1 MPAGELCQCK
11 ERVSGRICDD
21 CKPLYW
27 NLNITNPDGCD
38 ECDCFVDGTI
48 AGLDTCDSKSGQC
61 ACKPSV
67 HGRECGECKDGSF
80 DLFGSNLFGCRDC
93 GCDIGGS
100 INEVCNK
107 VSGQCK
113 CHPRIAGQTCSHPLT
128 THYYPTLHQNQFE
141 YEDGYTPNG
150 ALVRYE
156 FEEAPFPGFSK
167 RGYAKFTK
175 IQQEVRN
182 EVNIFRSSV
191 YRMVIRFVN
200 PTNEST
206 VAIVKIV
213 SDNPNESEQES
224 KVLLVP
230 TTEPQFVTVSGA
242 KGKIPSAIVLDP
254 GRYTFSVQT
263 NKFLYLDYFVL
274 LPAAYY
280 EASILTRKIETPC
293 EIGNLELCRHYK
305 YPSIL
310 DFNPS
315 YDSFIT
321 GDDNQP
327 IKTDLIY
334 ADSAHLALINENN
347 LSLLNGQQQKLN
359 YILNVPQSGRY
370 IVVID
375 YVTERQWSET
385 YIIKVKLLGSD
396 QPDGFVTL
404 YSCLYTTVCR
414 QPVVDDDS
422 REQVFFIDVSDL
434 KPIQIIGDEASHNAI
449 KSIAAIPVHEWSID
463 LITPSPVCV
472 IKDGECVQEKYLA
485 APDSKKIEFETNNEE
500 RIAETN
506 PSGLPTDDL
515 KLIYLDQNNSTV
527 EIRSKVSGPGRYHI
541 VIKFYQ
547 PNNAKF
553 DISYKIDADKNVYDG
568 KLILRNCPSNSGCR
582 ETIEQN
588 NGWKSFDIEE
598 NVTIIFTVSV
608 SFWRRYDSDLFIAKV
623 SLSLSLSFRIHDR
636 KAFGSTT
643 FSSFRTIN
651 SMRICCAKRNS
662 IKRLNSFRSAAK
674 IISTFN

>member
-48 AGLDTCDSKSGQC
+48 GALDTCDSKTGQC

-67 HGRECGECKDGSF
+67 HGRECGECKDGTY

-100 INEVCNK
+100 INANCDK

-113 CHPRIAGQTCSHPLT
+113 CHPRVAGLTCSHPLT

-150 ALVRYE
+150 AQVRYE
-156 FEEAPFPGFSK
+156 FEESQFPQFSK
-167 RGYAKFTK
+167 RGYAKFTE

-191 YRMVIRFVN
+191 YRMVIRYVN
-200 PTNEST
+200 PNGENI
-206 VAIVKIV
+206 VANVKIV

-224 KVLLVP
+224 KVVFVP
-230 TTEPQFVTVSGA
+230 TTEPQFVTVSGT
-242 KGKIPSAIVLDP
+242 KGEIPSAIVLDP

-274 LPAAYY
+274 LPAAFY
-280 EASILTRKIETPC
+280 EASILTRKIEVPC
-293 EIGNLELCRHYK
+293 ELGNLELCRHYR
-305 YPSIL
+305 YPSIV
-310 DFNPS
+310 DFQPS
-315 YDSFIT
+315 YESFIT
-321 GDDNQP
+321 GENNQP
-327 IKTDLIY
+327 IRANWTY
-334 ADSAHLALINENN
+334 EDSTHLALINENN
-347 LSLLNGQQQKLN
+347 LSLLNAQQQQLN
-359 YILNVPQSGRY
+359 YILNVPHSGRY

-375 YVTERQWSET
+375 YVTERQSPET
-385 YIIKVKLLGSD
+385 YIVKVKLVGSD
-396 QPDGFVTL
+396 QPAGFATL

-414 QPVVDDDS
+414 QPVIDDES
-422 REQVFFIDVSDL
+422 REQVFYIDVSDL
-434 KPIQIIGDEASHNAI
+434 KPIQIIGDEATHNAI

-472 IKDGECVQEKYLA
+472 IKDGECVQATYLA

-500 RIAETN
+500 RVAQTN
-506 PSGLPTDDL
+506 PVGLALEDL

-527 EIRSKVSGPGRYHI
+527 EIRSKVAEPGRYHI

-553 DISYKIDADKNVYDG
+553 DILYKIEADKNVYNG
-568 KLILRNCPSNSGCR
+568 KLNLRNCPSNSGCR
-582 ETIEQN
+582 ETIVQN

-598 NVTIIFTVSV
+598 NVTVTFTVS
-608 SFWRRYDSDLFIAKV
+608 FD
-623 SLSLSLSFRIHDR
+623 
-636 KAFGSTT
+636 
-643 FSSFRTIN
+643 
-651 SMRICCAKRNS
+651 
-662 IKRLNSFRSAAK
+662 
-674 IISTFN
+674 

>member
-48 AGLDTCDSKSGQC
+48 GALDTCDSKTGQC

-67 HGRECGECKDGSF
+67 HGRECGECKDGTY
-80 DLFGSNLFGCRDC
+80 DLFGGNLFGCRDC

-100 INEVCNK
+100 INGNCDK
-107 VSGQCK
+107 TTGQCK
-113 CHPRIAGQTCSHPLT
+113 CHPRVSGITCSHPLT

-150 ALVRYE
+150 AQVRYE
-156 FEEAPFPGFSK
+156 FEESQFPGFSK
-167 RGYAKFTK
+167 RGYAKFTE

-191 YRMVIRFVN
+191 YRMVIRYVN
-200 PTNEST
+200 PTGENI
-206 VAIVKIV
+206 VANVKIV

-224 KVLLVP
+224 KVLFAP
-230 TTEPQFVTVSGA
+230 TNEPQFVTVSGA
-242 KGKIPSAIVLDP
+242 KGEIPSAIVLDP

-263 NKFLYLDYFVL
+263 NRFLYLDYFVL

-280 EASILTRKIETPC
+280 EASILTRKIDVPC
-293 EIGNLELCRHYK
+293 EIGNLALCRHYK
-305 YPSIL
+305 YPSIV
-310 DFNPS
+310 DFHPS

-321 GDDNQP
+321 GGNNEP
-327 IKTDLIY
+327 VKVNWLY
-334 ADSAHLALINENN
+334 EDSAHLAMINENN
-347 LSLLNGQQQKLN
+347 LSLLNGQQQQLN
-359 YILNVPQSGRY
+359 YILDVPQSGRY

-375 YVTERQWSET
+375 YVTERQSPET
-385 YIIKVKLLGSD
+385 YIVKVKLVGSD
-396 QPDGFVTL
+396 QPAGFATL

-414 QPVVDDDS
+414 QPVIDDES

-434 KPIQIIGDEASHNAI
+434 KPIQIIGDEATHNAI

-463 LITPSPVCV
+463 LISPSPVCV
-472 IKDGECVQEKYLA
+472 IKDGECVQATYLA
-485 APDSKKIEFETNNEE
+485 APDSKKIEFETNNED
-500 RIAETN
+500 RIAVD
-506 PSGLPTDDL
+506 PYPPGLPTNDDS

-527 EIRSKVSGPGRYHI
+527 EVRAKVAEPGRYHI

-553 DISYKIDADKNVYDG
+553 DILYKIEADKNVYDG
-568 KLILRNCPSNSGCR
+568 KLNLRNCPSNSGCR
-582 ETIEQN
+582 ETVVQT
-588 NGWKSFDIEE
+588 NGGKSFDIEE
-598 NVTIIFTVSV
+598 NVTIMFTVSN
-608 SFWRRYDSDLFIAKV
+608 A
-623 SLSLSLSFRIHDR
+623 
-636 KAFGSTT
+636 
-643 FSSFRTIN
+643 
-651 SMRICCAKRNS
+651 
-662 IKRLNSFRSAAK
+662 
-674 IISTFN
+674 

>member
-1 MPAGELCQCK
+1 MQFAACFCESPGSNGISCNGNGQCSCFDNFDGKTCGACKEGFYNFPACEECNCDPAGVTAKFSGCASMPAGELCQCK

-48 AGLDTCDSKSGQC
+48 GALDTCDSKSGQC

-67 HGRECGECKDGSF
+67 HGRDCGQCKDGTY

-100 INEVCNK
+100 ISANCDK

-113 CHPRIAGQTCSHPLT
+113 CHPRVAGLTCSHPLT

-150 ALVRYE
+150 AQVRYE
-156 FEEAPFPGFSK
+156 FEESQFPGFSK
-167 RGYAKFTK
+167 RGYAKFTE
-175 IQQEVRN
+175 IQPEVRN

-191 YRMVIRFVN
+191 YRMVIRYKN
-200 PTNEST
+200 PTGENV
-206 VAIVKIV
+206 VANVKIV

-224 KVLLVP
+224 KVLLAP
-230 TTEPQFVTVSGA
+230 TSEPQFVTVSGA
-242 KGKIPSAIVLDP
+242 KGEIPSAIVLDP

-280 EASILTRKIETPC
+280 EASILTRKIEVPC

-305 YPSIL
+305 YPSIV
-310 DFNPS
+310 DFRPS
-315 YDSFIT
+315 YDSFIVSEN
-321 GDDNQP
+321 NQP
-327 IKTDLIY
+327 IKANWY
-334 ADSAHLALINENN
+334 YEDSAHLALINENN
-347 LSLLNGQQQKLN
+347 LSLLNGQQQQLN
-359 YILNVPQSGRY
+359 YILDVPQSGRY

-375 YVTERQWSET
+375 YVTERQSPET
-385 YIIKVKLLGSD
+385 YIVKVKLVGSD
-396 QPDGFVTL
+396 QPAGFATL

-414 QPVVDDDS
+414 QPVIDEES
-422 REQVFFIDVSDL
+422 REQVFFIDVADL
-434 KPIQIIGDEASHNAI
+434 KSIQIIGDEATHNAI

-472 IKDGECVQEKYLA
+472 IKDGECVQVTYLA

-500 RIAETN
+500 RIALNN
-506 PSGLPTDDL
+506 PVGLPSDDL
-515 KLIYLDQNNSTV
+515 KLIYLDQNSSTV
-527 EIRSKVSGPGRYHI
+527 EIRSKVTEPGRYHI
-541 VIKFYQ
+541 VCKFYQ

-553 DISYKIDADKNVYDG
+553 DILYKIEADKNTYDG
-568 KLILRNCPSNSGCR
+568 KLNLRNCPSNSGCR
-582 ETIEQN
+582 ETIAQN
-588 NGWKSFDIEE
+588 NGLKSFDIEE
-598 NVTIIFTVSV
+598 NVTITFTVG
-608 SFWRRYDSDLFIAKV
+608 FT
-623 SLSLSLSFRIHDR
+623 RIR
-636 KAFGSTT
+636 
-643 FSSFRTIN
+643 
-651 SMRICCAKRNS
+651 
-662 IKRLNSFRSAAK
+662 
-674 IISTFN
+674 